1 MDPISVTR
9 SSAKEAYHD
18 TAATRQNFH
27 LIAENQVT
35 RIITEVLD
43 GTVKVT
49 GVEVRSSVGNLQ
61 TTIKLKRYV

>member
-1 MDPISVTR
+1 MDPVSVTR

-27 LIAENQVT
+27 LLAENQVT
-35 RIITEVLD
+35 HIITEVIN
-43 GTVKVT
+43 GIVKVT
-49 GVEVRSSVGNLQ
+49 GVEVRSLVGNPQ

>member
-1 MDPISVTR
+1 MDPVSVTR

-27 LIAENQVT
+27 LLAENHVT
-35 RIITEVLD
+35 HIITEVIN
-43 GTVKVT
+43 GIVKVT
-49 GVEVRSSVGNLQ
+49 GVEVRSLVGNPQ